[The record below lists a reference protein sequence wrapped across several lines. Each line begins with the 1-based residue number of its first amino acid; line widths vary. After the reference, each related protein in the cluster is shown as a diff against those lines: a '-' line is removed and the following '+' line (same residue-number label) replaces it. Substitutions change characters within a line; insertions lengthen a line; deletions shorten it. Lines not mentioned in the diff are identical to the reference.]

1 MGTFYKLCTEN
12 HHCHCHYSQKLGQST
27 AMTADG
33 WFKAWQG
40 SGGSLLPRGQGSS
53 NIQNLP
59 QAAITVSPNGT
70 SGERTGGSCKL
81 PGHGAFTRA
90 TAAQAVMPVARW
102 LSSVDGFQWSP
113 CKLLRCFQRGWHR
126 GLSVSSAFRSTN
138 DANRFL
144 AVCHRDMADTPRS
157 FSKQDKAFPRYLNLV
172 EGCFTLTLP
181 DSSSLRACE
190 QQTTTRGEYWSWREK
205 KEKRGRLR
213 CRGTLT
219 EPLMLWFWPCAQ
231 VGAGPAGSGSGAKP
245 GARQREGFWRGWR
258 GAWQLVGISELTPR
272 ALDALSRQVVVEVL
286 KQIVSIK
293 PWLSHGPDARAQCS
307 ALCPVPRDWP
317 GIWEQQSQDS
327 LPQLY
332 PKEKQ
337 NTSYQLGCTSVTHVS
352 LHVLHLLPYSQES
365 FKNNSW

>member
-12 HHCHCHYSQKLGQST
+12 HHCHCQYSQKLGQST

-40 SGGSLLPRGQGSS
+40 SGGSLLPRGQCSS

-59 QAAITVSPNGT
+59 QAAITVCPNGT

-81 PGHGAFTRA
+81 PGHGAFTCA

-113 CKLLRCFQRGWHR
+113 CKLLRCFQRGWHQ

-181 DSSSLRACE
+181 DSSSLRVCE

-205 KEKRGRLR
+205 KER
-213 CRGTLT
+213 CWQAAVPG
-219 EPLMLWFWPCAQ
+219 
-231 VGAGPAGSGSGAKP
+231 GSD
-245 GARQREGFWRGWR
+245 
-258 GAWQLVGISELTPR
+258 R
-272 ALDALSRQVVVEVL
+272 ATDALIL
-286 KQIVSIK
+286 
-293 PWLSHGPDARAQCS
+293 
-307 ALCPVPRDWP
+307 ALCPCWGRSCRIRLRGKAWSTAARGLLEGLEGSVAAGGNFWAHTTCSWCSVKAGCCGSAKTDCVDQTMTFTRSRSPSPMFCIVPCPQRLTWDLGAAEP
-317 GIWEQQSQDS
+317 GQPAPVVSKRKAEHQ
-327 LPQLY
+327 LPTGMYLRHTCIFTCAS
-332 PKEKQ
+332 PL
-337 NTSYQLGCTSVTHVS
+337 TL
-352 LHVLHLLPYSQES
+352 
-365 FKNNSW
+365 